1 VEQGVGTGFERKRW
15 TTGADHGRMTLANEL
30 GGPADRATN
39 EKPRLRKQPGFPFV
53 RLREF
58 ILPNLKVPERACGD
72 DIQIQKPP
80 TAMMLMHSPTG
91 LCSDFYVFKCVRTPA
106 TDAP

>member
-1 VEQGVGTGFERKRW
+1 MEQGAGTGLERKRW

-53 RLREF
+53 CLREF
-58 ILPNLKVPERACGD
+58 ILPNPEVPERVCGD
-72 DIQIQKPP
+72 DIQIQNR
-80 TAMMLMHSPTG
+80 LW
-91 LCSDFYVFKCVRTPA
+91 R
-106 TDAP
+106 